1 MKLTNHLAVTYL
13 LGRLAMKQ
21 KSYVHT
27 TLGQSE
33 YENDDRKLG
42 ALLLPEVADSSDAQN
57 RKFYLVAPFAPVG
70 CTGHPIPYR
79 GIFNSAAS
87 QHWAPLKHSSG
98 FWADVTGRHLSFEFF
113 HFNFRFYSSLVQGNK
128 TKPICTPIRPSSKSL
143 KVRIAP

>member
-1 MKLTNHLAVTYL
+1 MKLTNNLAVTYL

-21 KSYVHT
+21 KAYVHT
-27 TLGQSE
+27 SLGQSE

-79 GIFNSAAS
+79 GVYNSAAS

-98 FWADVTGRHLSFEFF
+98 FWADVTGKHLSFEFF
-113 HFNFRFYSSLVQGNK
+113 HFNFRFDVHW
-128 TKPICTPIRPSSKSL
+128 CTTIRPSL
-143 KVRIAP
+143 FVPQ